1 MAEKIR
7 SKIIAHSEIGSSK
20 KEIFQK
26 LKNGKVS
33 PKLIYRT
40 IKRYKDTGSLNDKP
54 RSGRP
59 RSVRT
64 PALKNKVRCRISR
77 NPRRS
82 IRKMAREL
90 SVNHETMRKLVVEDL
105 GLKSFKRKKVHHHN
119 PSIRTKKLARSK
131 ALLQRFAPG
140 AKTRYSSQMRK
151 FSRLKRLGTD
161 KMIGFLLS
169 VPQQSQK
176 PEIHR

>member
-7 SKIIAHSEIGSSK
+7 SKIIALFEIGSSK

-40 IKRYKDTGSLNDKP
+40 IKRYKDTGNLSDKP
-54 RSGRP
+54 RSDRP
-59 RSVRT
+59 RPVRT

-105 GLKSFKRKKVHHHN
+105 GLKSFKRKKVYHLN
-119 PSIRTKKLARSK
+119 PVFGIRGWLDRKHFFSGSLLGAQDQILFSDKKI
-131 ALLQRFAPG
+131 F
-140 AKTRYSSQMRK
+140 T
-151 FSRLKRLGTD
+151 LKRLGTD
-161 KMIGFLLS
+161 KMIGFLLP

-176 PEIHR
+176 T